1 MGDDASLH
9 DDLLKVASSGGYEKL
24 PFLGVGQHRV
34 HIVEPDVDPSLIRED
49 PHVESSEAFLP
60 LSPLTH
66 FPGWIFAVDQ
76 SAILKSVGFSPL
88 SLSCT

>member
-60 LSPLTH
+60 PVSSDP
-66 FPGWIFAVDQ
+66 FPRLD
-76 SAILKSVGFSPL
+76 LR
-88 SLSCT
+88 C